1 MLSMK
6 PSLIFVS
13 FVQSLETE
21 KSQLASEK
29 QVLMEEQEEMQ
40 KNLKSSERL
49 GSKKL
54 DELEGTLSNMSS
66 ALLARNEEISTLR
79 QEIESKNLDLL
90 NRESCI
96 STLTDSKTQD
106 EESFVKLQKELEAS
120 QELLR
125 QKDEQIASLDD
136 KIMQVNESLESQ
148 ILDKLEMEENVEA
161 LTSGELF
168 DIIFLYDIGRLA
180 IGTTESFYLI
190 NIIIYLTFNF
200 NFGLS

>member
-6 PSLIFVS
+6 PLIIFVS

-96 STLTDSKTQD
+96 STLTDSKTQG

-125 QKDEQIASLDD
+125 QKDEQIASLDE

-180 IGTTESFYLI
+180 YRNYREFLFNQYYYLSSI
-190 NIIIYLTFNF
+190 
-200 NFGLS
+200 

>member
-1 MLSMK
+1 MSAHNYFVSQNEPYRYLVETLSNNWQTAL
-6 PSLIFVS
+6 LIFVS

-120 QELLR
+120 KELLR
-125 QKDEQIASLDD
+125 QKDEQIASLDE

-168 DIIFLYDIGRLA
+168 DITY
-180 IGTTESFYLI
+180 
-190 NIIIYLTFNF
+190 
-200 NFGLS
+200 

>member
-1 MLSMK
+1 MKQFIIGFHIYYYIYLIRVIYLSMK
-6 PSLIFVS
+6 PLLIFFS
-13 FVQSLETE
+13 FFQTLETE

-40 KNLKSSERL
+40 KNLKSSELL

-120 QELLR
+120 KELLR
-125 QKDEQIASLDD
+125 QKDEQIASLDE

-161 LTSGELF
+161 LTSGELL
-168 DIIFLYDIGRLA
+168 DIIFLYSI
-180 IGTTESFYLI
+180 
-190 NIIIYLTFNF
+190 LTSVS
-200 NFGLS
+200 L

>member
-1 MLSMK
+1 MLYME
-6 PSLIFVS
+6 PLLFFVS

-96 STLTDSKTQD
+96 STLTDSKTQG

-125 QKDEQIASLDD
+125 QKDERIASLDE
-136 KIMQVNESLESQ
+136 KILQVNESLESQ

-161 LTSGELF
+161 LTSGEF
-168 DIIFLYDIGRLA
+168 
-180 IGTTESFYLI
+180 LI
-190 NIIIYLTFNF
+190 NMIIYLTFNV
-200 NFGLS
+200 GLS

>member
-1 MLSMK
+1 MK
-6 PSLIFVS
+6 PLLIFVS

-96 STLTDSKTQD
+96 STLTDSKTQG

-125 QKDEQIASLDD
+125 QKDEQIASLDE

-180 IGTTESFYLI
+180 YRSYRDFLFNQYYYLS
-190 NIIIYLTFNF
+190 NI
-200 NFGLS
+200 

>member
-1 MLSMK
+1 MRS
-6 PSLIFVS
+6 FVIYETFVNFCLS

-40 KNLKSSERL
+40 KNLKSSELL

-106 EESFVKLQKELEAS
+106 EESFVKL
-120 QELLR
+120 
-125 QKDEQIASLDD
+125 IATFLCLSLSVFS
-136 KIMQVNESLESQ
+136 KKVL
-148 ILDKLEMEENVEA
+148 
-161 LTSGELF
+161 
-168 DIIFLYDIGRLA
+168 
-180 IGTTESFYLI
+180 
-190 NIIIYLTFNF
+190 
-200 NFGLS
+200 

>member
-6 PSLIFVS
+6 PLLIFVS

-96 STLTDSKTQD
+96 STLTDSKTQG

-125 QKDEQIASLDD
+125 QKDEQIASLDE

-168 DIIFLYDIGRLA
+168 DIIFLYN
-180 IGTTESFYLI
+180 IGTTVSF
-190 NIIIYLTFNF
+190 
-200 NFGLS
+200 

>member
-96 STLTDSKTQD
+96 STLTNSKTQD

-161 LTSGELF
+161 LTSG
-168 DIIFLYDIGRLA
+168 
-180 IGTTESFYLI
+180 
-190 NIIIYLTFNF
+190 
-200 NFGLS
+200 

>member
-1 MLSMK
+1 
-6 PSLIFVS
+6 
-13 FVQSLETE
+13 
-21 KSQLASEK
+21 
-29 QVLMEEQEEMQ
+29 MEQEEEMQ
-40 KNLKSSERL
+40 KNLKSVNAL

-120 QELLR
+120 QELKR
-125 QKDEQIASLDD
+125 QKDEQIASLDE

-168 DIIFLYDIGRLA
+168 DITFLYNIRNHN
-180 IGTTESFYLI
+180 EFLI
-190 NIIIYLTFNF
+190 NIIIYLTFKF
-200 NFGLS
+200 NVWLS

>member
-1 MLSMK
+1 MK

-125 QKDEQIASLDD
+125 QKDEQIASLDE

-168 DIIFLYDIGRLA
+168 DIIFWYNIGS
-180 IGTTESFYLI
+180 EFLI
-190 NIIIYLTFNF
+190 NLIIYLTFKF

>member
-6 PSLIFVS
+6 PLLIFVS

-96 STLTDSKTQD
+96 STLTDSKTQG

-125 QKDEQIASLDD
+125 QKDEQIASLDE

-168 DIIFLYDIGRLA
+168 DIIFLYN
-180 IGTTESFYLI
+180 IGTTGAFLI
-190 NIIIYLTFNF
+190 NIIIYLMYNF
-200 NFGLS
+200 D

>member
-1 MLSMK
+1 MK

-96 STLTDSKTQD
+96 STLTDSKTQN
-106 EESFVKLQKELEAS
+106 EESFISYSMLRNFRRTWKLLSNLEYFGCCVF
-120 QELLR
+120 
-125 QKDEQIASLDD
+125 K
-136 KIMQVNESLESQ
+136 K
-148 ILDKLEMEENVEA
+148 
-161 LTSGELF
+161 
-168 DIIFLYDIGRLA
+168 FL
-180 IGTTESFYLI
+180 
-190 NIIIYLTFNF
+190 
-200 NFGLS
+200 